1 MKLNTV
7 INANNHILI
16 TSGGFGEIH
25 RAIWSDGPIYS
36 WNSDEQQWNRQ
47 AEYKVAL
54 KILKG
59 SSSSNNKFLD
69 EWKYHYNYLMKKCW
83 DSNPSDRPT
92 IVMIENI
99 LSKWI
104 KCINEHYEINRDE
117 NNTTMLTKYS
127 DDQLKNNMLE
137 FVEANKVN
145 VQEQANS
152 SNIQS
157 HPQSH
162 PQTYY
167 TSREFSEILVQEGS
181 DESQCWDE
189 FKI

>member
-1 MKLNTV
+1 
-7 INANNHILI
+7 
-16 TSGGFGEIH
+16 
-25 RAIWSDGPIYS
+25 
-36 WNSDEQQWNRQ
+36 
-47 AEYKVAL
+47 
-54 KILKG
+54 
-59 SSSSNNKFLD
+59 
-69 EWKYHYNYLMKKCW
+69 
-83 DSNPSDRPT
+83 
-92 IVMIENI
+92 MIENI